1 MEEGGKGRQQ
11 EICFVL
17 FHTKQEGSA
26 HLHLVTVEE
35 VDVRFVLLGILTH
48 KQEDGGIAH
57 LIEHCLAV
65 LHCRQGEVLQLLL
78 QEKGEGVRQWA
89 TIRLRGNGPVQ
100 ELLGALGSYSLVCH
114 C

>member
-1 MEEGGKGRQQ
+1 M
-11 EICFVL
+11 CFVL

-35 VDVRFVLLGILTH
+35 VDVRFVLLRILAH
-48 KQEDGGIAH
+48 EQEDGGIAH

-78 QEKGEGVRQWA
+78 QEKGEGVRQWGA
-89 TIRLRGNGPVQ
+89 IKLRGNGPVQ
-100 ELLGALGSYSLVCH
+100 ELLGSLG
-114 C
+114 

>member
-1 MEEGGKGRQQ
+1 MEERGKGRPQ
-11 EICFVL
+11 EVCFVL

-35 VDVRFVLLGILTH
+35 VDVRFVLLRILAH
-48 KQEDGGIAH
+48 EQEDGGIAH

-78 QEKGEGVRQWA
+78 QEKGEEVRQWGA
-89 TIRLRGNGPVQ
+89 IKLRGNGPVQ
-100 ELLGALGSYSLVCH
+100 ELLGSLG
-114 C
+114 

>member
-1 MEEGGKGRQQ
+1 MEERGKGRQQ
-11 EICFVL
+11 EVCFVL

-35 VDVRFVLLGILTH
+35 VDVRFVLLRILAH
-48 KQEDGGIAH
+48 EQEDGGIAH

-78 QEKGEGVRQWA
+78 QEKGEGVRQWGA
-89 TIRLRGNGPVQ
+89 IKLRGNGPVQ
-100 ELLGALGSYSLVCH
+100 ELLGSLG
-114 C
+114 